1 MLHLPL
7 VQDDDLIGHLEGLAL
22 IVGDEQARDMNL
34 VVQFSQ
40 PDAKL
45 VADLGVES
53 PEGLV
58 QQQHLRARRSA
69 APGRPAAAALPRA
82 ETDSGRRSR

>member
-1 MLHLPL
+1 MGWRAASRGSGEGRLAAPS
-7 VQDDDLIGHLEGLAL
+7 LIGHLEGLAL

-45 VADLGVES
+45 VANLGVEG
-53 PEGLV
+53 PKGLV
-58 QQQHLRARRSA
+58 QEQHLRARRK
-69 APGRPAAAALPRA
+69 RPRQGDPLPLA
-82 ETDSGRRSR
+82 S